1 MHLKGRLPQLLL
13 VAMLMVFPSFSFL
26 HSEAKINPEDYDSVA
41 FLHNLFALDYE
52 DYDIANIQLEIDA
65 ALNYAHQA
73 SGFNGTVLV
82 ARNEKLVYSGSVGF
96 AEFKDK
102 ELIDEHDAF
111 QLASVSKQFTAAA
124 ILQLAEQKAISLDD
138 SITHYI
144 PELSYDQ
151 ITIRQLLN
159 HTSGLA
165 IYFWLAEHKW
175 EGDHAPS
182 NEEMIALLAQYD
194 MPQFFRSGRR
204 FDYSNTGYILL
215 ASVVERVSGQ
225 SFGDYVEENIFKPLN
240 MDDSFVYSFDHSPIR
255 NNQLAGF
262 RRYGRTRKF
271 EIPGTVNDGTVG
283 DKNVYATAN
292 DLYKWITGLNNG
304 LVISQ
309 ESLEQMYTRGVSRY
323 GRQVPY
329 GFGFR
334 LGSSGG
340 EQMIYHDGKWN
351 GFRTSLRQYEDGL
364 TIILLEH
371 SSYSYPSSMVNKV
384 KQIVRGNMY
393 AQDPV

>member
-1 MHLKGRLPQLLL
+1 VHLKGRLPQLLL

-255 NNQLAGF
+255 NNQLAIF
-262 RRYGRTRKF
+262 
-271 EIPGTVNDGTVG
+271 
-283 DKNVYATAN
+283 
-292 DLYKWITGLNNG
+292 
-304 LVISQ
+304 
-309 ESLEQMYTRGVSRY
+309 SL
-323 GRQVPY
+323 
-329 GFGFR
+329 
-334 LGSSGG
+334 
-340 EQMIYHDGKWN
+340 I
-351 GFRTSLRQYEDGL
+351 
-364 TIILLEH
+364 
-371 SSYSYPSSMVNKV
+371 
-384 KQIVRGNMY
+384 
-393 AQDPV
+393 

>member
-1 MHLKGRLPQLLL
+1 MLL
-13 VAMLMVFPSFSFL
+13 VTMLMVFPSFSFL
-26 HSEAKINPEDYDSVA
+26 HSEAKINPEDYDSEA
-41 FLHNLFALDYE
+41 FLRNLFALEYE
-52 DYDIANIQLEIDA
+52 HYDIGNIQIQIDA
-65 ALNYAHQA
+65 ALEYAHRA

-82 ARNEKLVYSGSVGF
+82 ARNESLVYSGSVGY
-96 AEFKDK
+96 ANFKEK
-102 ELIDEHDAF
+102 ELLGTHSAY

-124 ILQLAEQKAISLDD
+124 VMQLVERNEISLDD
-138 SITHYI
+138 TVTRYL

-151 ITIRQLLN
+151 ITVRQLMN

-175 EGDHAPS
+175 QGDHAPD
-182 NEEMIALLAQYD
+182 NEEMVALLAEYD
-194 MPQFFRSGRR
+194 LPQFFRSGGR
-204 FDYSNTGYILL
+204 FDSSNSGYILL
-215 ASVVERVSGQ
+215 ATIVERVSGQ
-225 SFGDYVEENIFKPLN
+225 SFEDYMSEHIFKPLG
-240 MDDSFVYSFDHSPIR
+240 MDDSFVYSFDHDTVKA
-255 NNQLAGF
+255 NQLAGF

-283 DKNVYATAN
+283 DKNVYASAN

-304 LVISQ
+304 LVVSP
-309 ESLEQMYTRGVSRY
+309 ESLEQMYTRGQTRY
-323 GRQVPY
+323 GRAVPY
-329 GFGFR
+329 GYGFR
-334 LGSSGG
+334 LGSSAG

-393 AQDPV
+393 AKDPI